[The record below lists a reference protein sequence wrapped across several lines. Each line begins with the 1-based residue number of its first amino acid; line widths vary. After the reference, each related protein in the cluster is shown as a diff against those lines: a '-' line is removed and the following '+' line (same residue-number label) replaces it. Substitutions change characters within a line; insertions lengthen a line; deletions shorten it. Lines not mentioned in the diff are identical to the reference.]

1 MVLLSVRPAPPSTW
15 PLTQFCKLL
24 MFINPPIQY
33 TVKIIHHETVCSETG
48 TEKKVNSNRCK
59 RIEKY
64 EENMRKCVFYPIS
77 EGNRKTKLWWI
88 LSVFKARFLLSPLLL
103 IDINGFSILPCNE
116 FSIKPVNGHR
126 TPSLLLLNPIPQTA
140 SALSIMDSLFHRL
153 WLVFLW
159 CSVNISAHCLS
170 FQHSPLCYI
179 DLFVLP
185 STYHLCGGKTIYY
198 GI

>member
-1 MVLLSVRPAPPSTW
+1 MQWDRNRKKSRR
-15 PLTQFCKLL
+15 
-24 MFINPPIQY
+24 
-33 TVKIIHHETVCSETG
+33 
-48 TEKKVNSNRCK
+48 KKVNSNRCN